1 MKKDVEFYKLDKELN
16 ESANKIFSNSII
28 VAITLLSIFQY
39 LRIGKISYE
48 LFCIYFVGQFCKSL
62 YKYNRSKCIIYLIE
76 CIAAI
81 FLVIAFI
88 LLIL

>member
-16 ESANKIFSNSII
+16 ESVNKIFSNSII

-48 LFCIYFVGQFCKSL
+48 ESIK
-62 YKYNRSKCIIYLIE
+62 
-76 CIAAI
+76 
-81 FLVIAFI
+81 I
-88 LLIL
+88 LGFQS

>member
-1 MKKDVEFYKLDKELN
+1 MKKDLEFYKLDKELN

-48 LFCIYFVGQFCKSL
+48 LFSNY
-62 YKYNRSKCIIYLIE
+62 
-76 CIAAI
+76 
-81 FLVIAFI
+81 
-88 LLIL
+88 